1 MDANT
6 KEQLAEYRRLDKE
19 YQQAKTEMHLIKRKR
34 DAQRKKVEKLMATQL
49 VRKGKQ
55 YVGQWIYARGI
66 KPGQLN
72 HAEMLIKPT
81 KFTVHE
87 WNDGTFSAYVHGIIL
102 YRYPEL
108 SDYGKKWKLLV
119 NEKSRPDEDSEE
131 KRRIPALYI
140 FGNLETRIKFRKA
153 TKKEINSNL
162 KAIKKAELEFL

>member
-6 KEQLAEYRRLDKE
+6 KEQLAEYKRLDKE
-19 YQQAKTEMHLIKRKR
+19 YQQAKTEMHSIKRKR
-34 DAQRKKVEKLMATQL
+34 DAQRKKVEKLLATQL

-66 KPGQLN
+66 KPGAMN

-81 KFTVHE
+81 KFTSHE
-87 WNDGTFSAYVHGIIL
+87 WNDGSISAYVHGIIL
-102 YRYPEL
+102 YRYPES

>member
-6 KEQLAEYRRLDKE
+6 KEQLAEYKRLDKE

-66 KPGQLN
+66 KPGAMN

-81 KFTVHE
+81 KFTSHE
-87 WNDGTFSAYVHGIIL
+87 WNDGSISAYVHGIIL
-102 YRYPEL
+102 YRYPES

>member
-6 KEQLAEYRRLDKE
+6 KEQLAEYKRLDKE

-49 VRKGKQ
+49 VLKGKQ
-55 YVGQWIYARGI
+55 YIGQWIYARGI

-102 YRYPEL
+102 YRYPES
-108 SDYGKKWKLLV
+108 SDSDKKWKLLV
-119 NEKSRPDEDSEE
+119 DKKSKPDENSEE
-131 KRRIPALYI
+131 TLRMPALYI

-162 KAIKKAELEFL
+162 KAIKTAELEFL